1 MRPFAVVLC
10 SLALAGC
17 NLIYKIDVQQGNY
30 VTEDVVARVKTG
42 MTKAEV
48 RQILGTPLV
57 ADIFHGNRWD
67 YYFSS
72 VKNHKAENRTLL
84 SVFFENDKVVAVKG
98 DSHPPAPPPVGQAS
112 AAGAPTAAPA
122 AAPASAA
129 PASAPASSAPAP
141 APPPAAAP
149 ASPAP
154 AAAPPPAPAPATPA
168 K

>member
-72 VKNHKAENRTLL
+72 VRNHKAENRTLL

-98 DSHPPAPPPVGQAS
+98 ESHPPAPPPVGQAS
-112 AAGAPTAAPA
+112 AAGAPGTAAPA
-122 AAPASAA
+122 AAPSA
-129 PASAPASSAPAP
+129 
-141 APPPAAAP
+141 PAAAP

-154 AAAPPPAPAPATPA
+154 APAPPPAASPAPAPAPAPATPA
-168 K
+168 R